1 MCAGVEGKRLVLQKT
16 RKELIAPKREGGGMK
31 EERSGEG
38 KPKSITWRTPGTHW
52 GDWSRK
58 HPQGIK
64 WLKDILRAMKS
75 TIALEVV
82 CIFII

>member
-1 MCAGVEGKRLVLQKT
+1 MCRGRREET
-16 RKELIAPKREGGGMK
+16 CSTEDKERIDCAKEGGGMR

-38 KPKSITWRTPGTHW
+38 NRKSITWRTSGTHW
-52 GDWSRK
+52 GDWARK

-75 TIALEVV
+75 TFALEVV